1 LTGLGYAVKGE
12 LFAQA
17 LLNSLGRLKSDPSIK
32 ALEITTTATI
42 QPHSVV
48 GWLKEVS
55 PVPRKGLFTVRR

>member
-1 LTGLGYAVKGE
+1 